1 MNSFITLSWC
11 VSWIDAKTV
20 HTETYIYTHALPS
33 RQNRENE
40 REGQQQ
46 HTITEY
52 VRNDSSTGW
61 DWKKKQTEANQIS
74 FVSVSFTSLK
84 CCCCGSCCFRFL
96 SFPFR
101 LCKCLS
107 CSSLLLR
114 NYSNFNLNGGKAHE
128 FKSLNSNLSK
138 VLFSSTAFFFLRIYF
153 DEGWGKT
160 EN

>member
-1 MNSFITLSWC
+1 MQKQYTQR
-11 VSWIDAKTV
+11 
-20 HTETYIYTHALPS
+20 HTYTHTRS
-33 RQNRENE
+33 RIDKTE
-40 REGQQQ
+40 RMKEKDSNSIQL
-46 HTITEY
+46 
-52 VRNDSSTGW
+52 RNMCETTVQLDGIE
-61 DWKKKQTEANQIS
+61 KKNKQKQTKFR

-107 CSSLLLR
+107 CSSLLLT

-138 VLFSSTAFFFLRIYF
+138 VSFSSTAFFFLRIYF